1 MKLYK
6 ASSFL
11 PWAPY
16 LPLLLCSLGTQE
28 FGQKGSTDARKTQ
41 KYANGQIRKYTKV
54 QIKRADRYKETRIP
68 GRHTNICKYT
78 KITDMKKKQ
87 N

>member
-1 MKLYK
+1 MG
-6 ASSFL
+6 
-11 PWAPY
+11 PAPY

-41 KYANGQIRKYTKV
+41 KYALDKYANTQKNKYTNV

-87 N
+87 H